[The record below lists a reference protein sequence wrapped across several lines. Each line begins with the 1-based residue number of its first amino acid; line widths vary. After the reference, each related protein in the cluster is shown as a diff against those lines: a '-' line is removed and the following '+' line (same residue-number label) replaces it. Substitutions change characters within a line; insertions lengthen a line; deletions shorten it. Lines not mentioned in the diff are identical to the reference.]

1 MNLQFI
7 SAIATILGK
16 FLSSVLL
23 PFQLN
28 SIYADESETNTEQ
41 GLNQENIGSEDLTN
55 VNCGASLKKSY
66 LF

>member
-7 SAIATILGK
+7 SAIATILRK

-41 GLNQENIGSEDLTN
+41 ELNQENIGSEDLLN
-55 VNCGASLKKSY
+55 KR
-66 LF
+66 